1 MPIRIGALVINCADI
16 ELLTGFWCK
25 ALDLKAG
32 PLVDQGKFRV
42 LGGDRVNLSLQIADT
57 PVTARDQMHLD
68 LYADDQSGEVRRL
81 IELGA
86 RHIRD
91 NHDPD
96 DDYVV
101 LADPEGN
108 QFCVCAVSAV

>member
-1 MPIRIGALVINCADI
+1 VINCADI
-16 ELLTGFWCK
+16 ELLTGFWCR
-25 ALDLKAG
+25 ALDLTAG
-32 PLVDQGKFRV
+32 PLTDGGKFRI
-42 LGGDRVNLSLQIADT
+42 LGGDRVYVSLQVADT
-57 PVTARDQMHLD
+57 PVAARDQMHLD
-68 LYADDQSGEVRRL
+68 LYTDDQSAEVRRL

-91 NHDPD
+91 NHDPE

-108 QFCVCAVSAV
+108 QFCVCATSAAQATR